1 MTTLTVYDP
10 AMCCSTG
17 ICGADVDQRLV
28 NFAADLD
35 WLKSEGVDV
44 KRINISNE
52 PMEFVSNPKVKS
64 VLDSDG
70 VDGLPV
76 ILIDDETRSQ
86 GRFPERVELAGWAGV
101 AFAETEA
108 KSAGCCGGSDE
119 PKADSGCCGSSAKSE
134 ASSGCC

>member
-10 AMCCSTG
+10 AMCCATG

-35 WLKSEGVDV
+35 WLKSEGIEV

-52 PMEFVSNPKVKS
+52 PMEFATNPKIKA

-76 ILIDDETRSQ
+76 ILINGDTHSQ
-86 GRFPERVELAGWAGV
+86 GRFPERAELAGWAGV
-101 AFAETEA
+101 DFAETEA
-108 KSAGCCGGSDE
+108 KSSGCCGESSE
-119 PKADSGCCGSSAKSE
+119 PKADSGCCDDTASE
-134 ASSGCC
+134 ATSGCC

>member
-10 AMCCSTG
+10 AMCCATG

-28 NFAADLD
+28 DFAADLD
-35 WLKSEGVDV
+35 WLKSEGVKV

-52 PMEFVSNPKVKS
+52 PMEFATNPKVKA

-70 VDGLPV
+70 VEGLPV
-76 ILIDDETRSQ
+76 ILINGDVNSQ
-86 GRFPERVELAGWAGV
+86 GRFPNRAELAGWAGV
-101 AFAETEA
+101 ALKEPEA
-108 KSAGCCGGSDE
+108 KSVGCCGSNDE
-119 PKADSGCCGSSAKSE
+119 PKADTGCCGGDAKSE

>member
-10 AMCCSTG
+10 AMCCATG

-35 WLKSEGVDV
+35 WLKSEGVEV

-52 PMEFVSNPKVKS
+52 PMEFATNPKVKA

-76 ILIDDETRSQ
+76 ILINDQSRSQ
-86 GRFPERVELAGWAGV
+86 GRFPERAELAGWAGV
-101 AFAETEA
+101 AFAESDV
-108 KSAGCCGGSDE
+108 KS
-119 PKADSGCCGSSAKSE
+119 SGCCGDAAEPK
-134 ASSGCC
+134 ASSGCCGDSAESEAATGCC

>member
-1 MTTLTVYDP
+1 MTSLTVYDP
-10 AMCCSTG
+10 AMCCATG

-35 WLKSEGVDV
+35 CLKSEGIDV

-52 PMEFVSNPKVKS
+52 PMEFATNPKIKA

-76 ILIDDETRSQ
+76 ILIDGDTRSQ
-86 GRFPERVELAGWAGV
+86 GRFPDRAELAGWAGV
-101 AFAETEA
+101 AFAESA
-108 KSAGCCGGSDE
+108 PKS
-119 PKADSGCCGSSAKSE
+119 SGCCGSSSESE

>member
-35 WLKSEGVDV
+35 WLKSEGIDV

-52 PMEFVSNPKVKS
+52 PMEFAINPTIKA

-70 VDGLPV
+70 VEGLPV
-76 ILIDDETRSQ
+76 ILINGDSRSQ
-86 GRFPERVELAGWAGV
+86 GRFPDRAELAGWAGV
-101 AFAETEA
+101 ALKEAEAAT
-108 KSAGCCGGSDE
+108 SGCCGGD
-119 PKADSGCCGSSAKSE
+119 AKSE